1 VPVGF
6 PKHSQTCVEQPP
18 PRRVPVVSRLAARA
32 AIRALPDLCFGL
44 VSGRLE
50 AHSSRLSPLGYA
62 TRSPGTPGAFFYSA
76 ENFLGL
82 VHLGG
87 ALMPVVS
94 AQKKSPGLLK
104 DGV

>member
-18 PRRVPVVSRLAARA
+18 PGELPVVSRLAAGA
-32 AIRALPDLCFGL
+32 AIRALPDLCFGI

-50 AHSSRLSPLGYA
+50 LIPLGFLLCYA
-62 TRSPGTPGAFFYSA
+62 TRSPGTPGAFFYAA

-94 AQKKSPGLLK
+94 AQKKGPGLLK